1 MQRKERVNGAETKI
15 DEQPHYN
22 ALRVQKLALD
32 FYRTISEDNGRSY
45 DETIKTFR
53 QHYNGNPVVSGV
65 G

>member
-15 DEQPHYN
+15 DEQPHYY

-32 FYRTISEDNGRSY
+32 FNNGKSY